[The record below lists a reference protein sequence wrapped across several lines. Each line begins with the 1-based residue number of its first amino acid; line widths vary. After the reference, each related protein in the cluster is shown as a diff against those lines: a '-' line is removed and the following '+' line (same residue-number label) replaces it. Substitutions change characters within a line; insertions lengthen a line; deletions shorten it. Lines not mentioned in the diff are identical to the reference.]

1 MCIRDSLEG
10 LIDVQDE
17 KNRSQKNLEKLTR
30 SIQSLDNQLKNKK
43 FIKNAPKTL
52 IKERKLQ
59 LKEANA
65 KIKKLNDHLKI
76 LERI

>member
-1 MCIRDSLEG
+1 

-65 KIKKLNDHLKI
+65 KIKKLNDHLEI

>member
-1 MCIRDSLEG
+1 MPLEG

-43 FIKNAPKTL
+43 FIKNAPKPL

-65 KIKKLNDHLKI
+65 KIKKLNDHLEI